1 MGHCSPASLQ
11 NDGLLILAF
20 DTATDVASS
29 ALLDDDEVLGERWSA
44 ARTLLEDVDALLRQ
58 ASAQPAELGALVVGT
73 GPGSFTSTRIGLA
86 AARGLAVALGIEGA
100 GVSTL
105 DSLAAGAEG
114 ALPVIDAR
122 RGEVFVPGIAAVA
135 PEDVDAA
142 GRFCVGDGAVRY
154 REVLE
159 AAGAVIPPDD
169 DPRHRPSAVLHARLA
184 TAFGPVDAIEPI
196 YARAPDAE
204 QWRP

>member
-1 MGHCSPASLQ
+1 MQ
-11 NDGLLILAF
+11 NDVLLILAF

-44 ARTLLEDVDALLRQ
+44 PRTLLEDVDALLRQ
-58 ASAQPAELGALVVGT
+58 ASARPTDIDVLLVGT

-86 AARGLAVALGIEGA
+86 AARGLALALGIDGA

-105 DSLAAGAEG
+105 AALAAGAEG
-114 ALPVIDAR
+114 SLPVIDAR
-122 RGEVFVPGIAAVA
+122 RGEVFVPGVAAVA
-135 PEDVDAA
+135 PEDVAA
-142 GRFCVGDGAVRY
+142 SGRLCVGDGAVRY

-159 AAGAVIPPDD
+159 ARGAVIPPDD
-169 DPRHRPSAVLHARLA
+169 DPRHRPRAALHARLA

>member
-1 MGHCSPASLQ
+1 LQ
-11 NDGLLILAF
+11 NDVLLILAF

-44 ARTLLEDVDALLRQ
+44 PGTLLEDVDALLRQ
-58 ASAQPAELGALVVGT
+58 ASARPTDVEALVVGT

-86 AARGLAVALGIEGA
+86 AARGLALALGIDGA

-105 DSLAAGAEG
+105 AALAAGAEG

-122 RGEVFVPGIAAVA
+122 RGEVFVPGVGAVA
-135 PEDVDAA
+135 PEDVAA
-142 GRFCVGDGAVRY
+142 SGRLCVGDGAVRY

-159 AAGAVIPPDD
+159 TRGAVIPPDD
-169 DPRHRPSAVLHARLA
+169 DPRHRPRAALHARLA
-184 TAFGPVDAIEPI
+184 TTFGPVDAIEPI

>member
-1 MGHCSPASLQ
+1 MQ
-11 NDGLLILAF
+11 NDVLLILAF

-44 ARTLLEDVDALLRQ
+44 PGTLLEDVDALLRQ
-58 ASAQPAELGALVVGT
+58 ASARPTDVEALVVGT

-86 AARGLAVALGIEGA
+86 AARGLALALGIHGA

-105 DSLAAGAEG
+105 AALAAGAEG

-122 RGEVFVPGIAAVA
+122 RGEVFVPGVGAVA
-135 PEDVDAA
+135 PEDVAA
-142 GRFCVGDGAVRY
+142 SGRLCVGDGAVRY

-159 AAGAVIPPDD
+159 TRGAVIPPDD
-169 DPRHRPSAVLHARLA
+169 DPRHRPRAALHARLA

>member
-1 MGHCSPASLQ
+1 MQ
-11 NDGLLILAF
+11 NDVLLILAF

-29 ALLDDDEVLGERWSA
+29 ALLDDDEVLGERWSTP
-44 ARTLLEDVDALLRQ
+44 RTLLEDVDALLRQ
-58 ASAQPAELGALVVGT
+58 ASARPTDVEALVVGP

-86 AARGLAVALGIEGA
+86 AARGLALALGIDGA

-105 DSLAAGAEG
+105 AALGA
-114 ALPVIDAR
+114 
-122 RGEVFVPGIAAVA
+122 RGEVFVPGVGAVA
-135 PEDVDAA
+135 PEDVAA
-142 GRFCVGDGAVRY
+142 SGRLCVGDGAVRY

-159 AAGAVIPPDD
+159 TRGAVIPPDQ
-169 DPRHRPSAVLHARLA
+169 DPRHRPRAALHARLA